1 MSRIP
6 KRKPKQQNQSDINN
20 ESNQIPIISNQNP
33 NDTFPVISNQPLL
46 NNNNETNNINNQ
58 NQIPYMGDMNNS
70 NNINNIPNDNINGFN
85 FGEKLELKRKMKY
98 RHNAEGA
105 VSLKLEEDDIKDDD
119 YELYE
124 NREINF
130 EKPKINENISK
141 DNTEYYIES
150 IHHDEFIKVIKQ
162 STKEEDKDKEKK
174 KGIPIKAPIKE
185 TSYQQKREPE
195 RETRLKQGKPVRKK
209 PLTSYQMRQ
218 LTEKKIFEK
227 FDDELTEI
235 ITKTLSKVTLLFL
248 FAQGILAGMGLLH
261 ILIMIS
267 MENWENFRKTHGNM
281 VMLMFNIFHTLTFA
295 SFVGNGIK
303 FISAY
308 QKYKLI
314 RNKFN
319 RDSIT
324 VFIRL
329 KKKMYFSAVLLFF
342 FFITFGI
349 EVAYL
354 VRKVQRLNYIGC
366 VSYVEGEKEKYN
378 EIADYDLFK
387 SFKTVHLI
395 VDGLV
400 ILLFIL
406 NIFDVNVESNDEKII
421 QPKVEV
427 TYFMDDINETYDDE
441 ELK

>member
-324 VFIRL
+324 VFTRL

-366 VSYVEGEKEKYN
+366 VEDKYD
-378 EIADYDLFK
+378 EIADDDLFK

>member
-261 ILIMIS
+261 ILIMVS
-267 MENWENFRKTHGNM
+267 MESWENFRKTHGNM

-324 VFIRL
+324 VFTRL

-366 VSYVEGEKEKYN
+366 VEDKYD
-378 EIADYDLFK
+378 EIADDDLFK

>member
-20 ESNQIPIISNQNP
+20 ELNQIPIISNQNP

-308 QKYKLI
+308 QKYNLI

-324 VFIRL
+324 VFTRL

-366 VSYVEGEKEKYN
+366 VEDKYD
-378 EIADYDLFK
+378 EIADDDLFK

>member
-162 STKEEDKDKEKK
+162 STKEEDKDKDKK

-324 VFIRL
+324 VFTRL

-366 VSYVEGEKEKYN
+366 VEDKYD
-378 EIADYDLFK
+378 EIADDDLFK

>member
-162 STKEEDKDKEKK
+162 STKEEDKDKDKK

-281 VMLMFNIFHTLTFA
+281 VMLMFNIFHTLTFV

-324 VFIRL
+324 VFTRL

-366 VSYVEGEKEKYN
+366 VEDKYD
-378 EIADYDLFK
+378 EIADDDLFK

>member
-20 ESNQIPIISNQNP
+20 ELNQIPIISNQNP

-324 VFIRL
+324 VFTRL
-329 KKKMYFSAVLLFF
+329 KKKNVFFCCITFF
-342 FFITFGI
+342 FFHYFW
-349 EVAYL
+349 Y
-354 VRKVQRLNYIGC
+354 RSC
-366 VSYVEGEKEKYN
+366 
-378 EIADYDLFK
+378 LF
-387 SFKTVHLI
+387 S
-395 VDGLV
+395 
-400 ILLFIL
+400 
-406 NIFDVNVESNDEKII
+406 
-421 QPKVEV
+421 
-427 TYFMDDINETYDDE
+427 
-441 ELK
+441 

>member
-1 MSRIP
+1 MSRLP
-6 KRKPKQQNQSDINN
+6 QRKAKKQNQPEINN
-20 ESNQIPIISNQNP
+20 ESNQMPIISNQIP
-33 NDTFPVISNQPLL
+33 NEPLNQPL
-46 NNNNETNNINNQ
+46 NNNDITNNINNQ
-58 NQIPYMGDMNNS
+58 NQMPYMNGINDS
-70 NNINNIPNDNINGFN
+70 NNINNQPIINEDPNTLSYRDR
-85 FGEKLELKRKMKY
+85 LELIRKMKY

-105 VSLKLEEDDIKDDD
+105 VNLKIEEDDLKNESYD
-119 YELYE
+119 LYE
-124 NREINF
+124 NRDINF

-141 DNTEYYIES
+141 DNIEYYIES
-150 IHHDEFIKVIKQ
+150 IHHDEFLKIIQ
-162 STKEEDKDKEKK
+162 QTRKEEESDIDKKK

-185 TSYQQKREPE
+185 KSYQQKIEPQ
-195 RETRLKQGKPVRKK
+195 RETRLKKGKPERKK

-235 ITKTLSKVTLLFL
+235 ITKTMSKVTLLFL

-261 ILIMIS
+261 ILIMMS
-267 MENWENFRKTHGNM
+267 MENWENFRKTHGKM
-281 VMLMFNIFHTLTFA
+281 VMLMFNIFHTLSFA

-308 QKYKLI
+308 QKYNLI

-324 VFIRL
+324 VFTRL

-342 FFITFGI
+342 FLVTFVL
-349 EVAYL
+349 EVFLA
-354 VRKVQRLNYIGC
+354 RKVQRLNYIGC
-366 VSYVEGEKEKYN
+366 VNFDEDEIGQYDVIAKY
-378 EIADYDLFK
+378 DVFK
-387 SFKTVHLI
+387 YYRNFHYI
-395 VDGLV
+395 VDVLV

-427 TYFMDDINETYDDE
+427 TYFMGDLDETYDDDD
-441 ELK
+441 LK

>member
-6 KRKPKQQNQSDINN
+6 KRKPKHQTEPNINN
-20 ESNQIPIISNQNP
+20 DQNEQIPIISNQPLPNNNIE
-33 NDTFPVISNQPLL
+33 NDTNLQNQNPSEII
-46 NNNNETNNINNQ
+46 NTNNINNQ
-58 NQIPYMGDMNNS
+58 NNNMNEYNY
-70 NNINNIPNDNINGFN
+70 
-85 FGEKLELKRKMKY
+85 GERLELMRKMKH
-98 RHNAEGA
+98 RHDADGA
-105 VSLKLEEDDIKDDD
+105 VNINVEEDDLQTGNYD
-119 YELYE
+119 LYE
-124 NREINF
+124 NKDINL

-150 IHHDEFIKVIKQ
+150 IHHDEFLKIIQ
-162 STKEEDKDKEKK
+162 QTRKEEESDIDKKK

-185 TSYQQKREPE
+185 KSFQQKIEPQREIK
-195 RETRLKQGKPVRKK
+195 LKKSKRKK
-209 PLTSYQMRQ
+209 PLTSYEMRK

-235 ITKTLSKVTLLFL
+235 ITKTMSKVTLLFL

-261 ILIMIS
+261 ILIMMS
-267 MENWENFRKTHGNM
+267 MENWENFRKTHGKM
-281 VMLMFNIFHTLTFA
+281 VMLMFNIFHTLSFA

-308 QKYKLI
+308 QKYNLI

-324 VFIRL
+324 VFTRL

-342 FFITFGI
+342 FLVTFVL
-349 EVAYL
+349 EVFLA
-354 VRKVQRLNYIGC
+354 RKVQRLNYIGC
-366 VSYVEGEKEKYN
+366 VNFDEDEIGQYDVIAKY
-378 EIADYDLFK
+378 DVFK
-387 SFKTVHLI
+387 YYRNFHYI
-395 VDGLV
+395 VDVLV

-427 TYFMDDINETYDDE
+427 TYFMGDLDETYDDDD
-441 ELK
+441 LK